1 MFTDYSDA
9 EAREIAD
16 VIRRPKVGIGERK
29 KATNAQQQSVDV
41 SKLDIK
47 TLAKAGSVKRFDAGT
62 VLFRE
67 GDEGDEMYFILSGSV
82 EVLDGNEQALAT
94 IGAGEMFGEMSLVE
108 RMPRSAT
115 VRVLDTLTALI
126 INSQNFEKVIAWEPA
141 VAFRIMQAL
150 SKRVRQL
157 NQSIFLLK
165 SKEFLASK
173 DDDW

>member
-1 MFTDYSDA
+1 MFTEYSDI
-9 EAREIAD
+9 EAREI
-16 VIRRPKVGIGERK
+16 VEVTKKPKVPIGERK
-29 KATNAQQQSVDV
+29 RSAGQPVDV

-47 TLAKAGSVKRFDAGT
+47 TLAKAGSVKKFDSDT

-67 GDEGDEMYFILSGSV
+67 GDEGDEMYFVLSGRV
-82 EVLDGNEQALAT
+82 EVLDGSDQVLAT
-94 IGAGEMFGEMSLVE
+94 LGSGEMFGEMSLVE

-115 VRVLDTLTALI
+115 VRVVDPLTALI
-126 INSQNFEKVIAWEPA
+126 INAQNFEKVIAWEPA
-141 VAFRIMQAL
+141 VAFRIMQTL

-157 NQSIFLLK
+157 NESIFLLK